1 VINQT
6 PDDGITVA
14 PAVSKEPPPKPPA
27 RLTALADRRIFALE
41 GPGPWI
47 LGRGEAADFQF
58 DDPFCSRTQ
67 ARILRNGDDGFLLEP
82 VSQSTPTLLNG
93 RPCARPVALDNGSL
107 IGFASVRIAVDLAE
121 QDANVTVIG
130 KLPLGHPAK
139 GLAPTRIDLRRGI
152 VLGRSPGGDGV
163 DLDHP
168 TVSRRHAEIQPARTG
183 GGHLLRDLGSGNG
196 TFVNGE
202 AVAATRPLKP
212 GDRIDIGPFSF
223 VYDGTALDGGSR
235 QGKVDLKASDLVV
248 DVRHLKS
255 RQKLRILD
263 RVTLD
268 IQPREFVCIV
278 GASGSGK
285 STLMGVLSARRPAS
299 AGTVTLNGLDLYG
312 NFDALK
318 QDISFVPQSDILHEQ
333 LTLRQALD
341 YAAQLRLPADLGHRA
356 RAEIV
361 EQAAASVDL
370 TQRLD
375 TRIAA
380 LSGGQKKRA
389 SLACEILNKPSLL
402 FLDEVTSGLDEST
415 DREIM
420 RLLRGLADSGMTIV
434 CVTHTLVNI
443 EEFCDR
449 AVVMATGGV
458 LVFDGAPRAALEFFG
473 VSRLGQVFDRL
484 AEDGVA
490 EWRGRFERSRSV
502 ETVIHPFGQGA
513 VPPHPA
519 AMRELALRGVRQFG
533 ILVKRGTRLLLADR
547 RNMAMVALQSLVI
560 GGLIGVAFQNFGK
573 DYQQTP
579 STVAFLMLLGLAAL
593 WLGVNGASKDIVGEL
608 PIYLRE
614 RDVNLSTAAYIL
626 SKFFVTGLFT
636 IIQIAVVLFLATLLA
651 DRLPGSFGPQ
661 FGVLVLASLLGTA
674 IGLFISSAS
683 NTRDQ
688 ANSIVPLALV
698 PQLILSGSIVPNLPK
713 WVDALAQVFIS
724 AHWITEAM
732 IAVAVKA
739 DGPLRLFDL
748 AGISRILGSGNPAG
762 LVGLHPLARETSS
775 VIACI
780 TLLLMHIIAFI
791 GASYATTLLRYR
803 RRGGA

>member
-1 VINQT
+1 MSVQIPSEGTAVAQT
-6 PDDGITVA
+6 
-14 PAVSKEPPPKPPA
+14 VSKVSPSRRTA
-27 RLTALADRRIFALE
+27 QLTALADRRTFALE
-41 GPGPWI
+41 GPGPWV
-47 LGRGEAADFQF
+47 LGRGATADFQF
-58 DDPFCSRTQ
+58 DDPYCSRNQ
-67 ARILRNGDDGFLLEP
+67 ARILRDQDDGFLLEP
-82 VSQSTPTLLNG
+82 VSQSSPTLLNDH
-93 RPCARPVALDNGSL
+93 PCARAVPLENGSL
-107 IGFASVRIAVDLAE
+107 IGFASVRIAFRLTEEDSNA
-121 QDANVTVIG
+121 TVIG
-130 KLPLGHPAK
+130 KLGTGHVAK
-139 GLAPTRIDLRRGI
+139 GLVPSRIDLTREI
-152 VLGRSPGGDGV
+152 VLGRSPGGTGI
-163 DLDHP
+163 DLAHP
-168 TVSRRHAEIQPARTG
+168 TVSRRHAQIQPSRAA
-183 GGHLLRDLGSGNG
+183 GGHVLRDLGSGNG

-202 AVAATRPLKP
+202 AVTGTRQLSP

-223 VYDGTALDGGSR
+223 IYDGTALDGGSR
-235 QGKVDLKASDLVV
+235 QGKVDLKAADLAV
-248 DVRHLKS
+248 DVRDVKT

-263 RVTLD
+263 RVTLE
-268 IQPREFVCIV
+268 IKPREFVCIV

-285 STLMGVLSARRPAS
+285 STLMGVLAARRPAS
-299 AGTVTLNGLDLYG
+299 GGAVTLNGLDLYG

-341 YAAQLRLPADLGHRA
+341 YAARLRLPADLGPRA

-370 TQRLD
+370 TKRLD
-375 TRIAA
+375 VRIAT

-420 RLLRGLADSGMTIV
+420 RLLRGLADGGMTII

-473 VSRLGQVFDRL
+473 VTRLGQVFDRL
-484 AEDGVA
+484 AEDGVP
-490 EWRGRFERSRSV
+490 EWRSRFERSRNV
-502 ETVIHPFGQGA
+502 ATEIRPFGHPP

-519 AMRELALRGVRQFG
+519 PARELVVRGVRQFG
-533 ILVKRGTRLLLADR
+533 ILVNRGTRLLLADR
-547 RNMAMVALQSLVI
+547 RNLIMAALQSVVI
-560 GGLIGVAFQNFGK
+560 GVLIGVAFQNFGK

-579 STVAFLMLLGLAAL
+579 STVAFLMLLGLASL

-614 RDVNLSTAAYIL
+614 RDVNLSTAAYVL
-626 SKFFVTGLFT
+626 SKFLVTGIFT
-636 IIQIAVVLFLATLLA
+636 IIQIAAVLFLASLFA
-651 DRLPGSFGPQ
+651 DRMPGSFGAQ
-661 FGVLVLASLLGTA
+661 FGVLALASLLGTA
-674 IGLFISSAS
+674 IGLLISSAS

-688 ANSIVPLALV
+688 ANTIVPVALV
-698 PQLILSGSIVPNLPK
+698 PQLILSGSLVPNLPK

-732 IAVAVKA
+732 VAVAVKA
-739 DGPLRLFDL
+739 DGPLKLFDL
-748 AGISRILGSGNPAG
+748 AGISRVLGSGNPAG
-762 LVGLHPLARETSS
+762 LAGLHQVERETSS
-775 VIACI
+775 AALCI
-780 TLLLMHIIAFI
+780 GLLLVHIFAFVA
-791 GASYATTLLRYR
+791 ASYVTTLLRYQ
-803 RRGGA
+803 RRGGG